1 MRSNSAPPGLLVG
14 LVLLVGILA
23 ASTAALFIRLAYAAE
38 GSGSVGLG
46 LLLAAVRL
54 SVASVAL
61 VPAWWGTRKTNLK
74 PGALRYAVLA
84 GIFLGAH
91 LALWIT
97 SLAYTSIAASAT
109 IVTTNPIW
117 VALIL
122 WLWRGETP
130 TRLTA
135 AGIIVAFS
143 GGALIA
149 VGDAGGASAGSKPLL
164 GDLLAL
170 LGALTVSLYLIFGR
184 EAQHRGM
191 GVGRYVATA
200 YAVGA
205 LTLLPAPLLLGTGY
219 SGWSGEVYLYG
230 LLLAFIP
237 QLVGH
242 TSFNWA
248 VRWVSPTLVALVIL
262 AEPVGSSILG
272 YLVFGEVPGSLVLG
286 GAAVL
291 LVGVASAVWGEGT
304 KSGTLR
310 KPDGVGT
317 NPD

>member
-1 MRSNSAPPGLLVG
+1 MRSNFPPSGILVG

-23 ASTAALFIRLAYAAE
+23 ASTAAIFIRLAYAAD
-38 GSGSVGLG
+38 GSDSVGLG
-46 LLLAAVRL
+46 LVLAAVRL
-54 SVASVAL
+54 LVASL
-61 VPAWWGTRKTNLK
+61 VLLPAWWGIRKTNLE

-130 TRLTA
+130 ARLTA
-135 AGIIVAFS
+135 AGIVVAFS

-149 VGDAGGASAGSKPLL
+149 VGDAGGASAGPRPLL
-164 GDLLAL
+164 GDFLAL
-170 LGALTVSLYLIFGR
+170 LGAVTVSLYLIFGR

-205 LTLLPAPLLLGTGY
+205 LALLPATLLLGSGFTG
-219 SGWSGEVYLYG
+219 WPREVYLYG
-230 LLLAFIP
+230 LLLALVP

-248 VRWVSPTLVALVIL
+248 LRWVSPTLVALVIL
-262 AEPVGSSILG
+262 AEPIGSSVLG
-272 YLVFGEVPGSLVLG
+272 YLVFSEVPGWLVLA

-291 LVGVASAVWGEGT
+291 LVGVACAVWGEGT
-304 KSGTLR
+304 KAGS
-310 KPDGVGT
+310 KHEPDEVST
-317 NPD
+317 RPE

>member
-1 MRSNSAPPGLLVG
+1 MRSDSVPSAISVG

-54 SVASVAL
+54 SVASL
-61 VPAWWGTRKTNLK
+61 VLLPAWWGLRKAS
-74 PGALRYAVLA
+74 PPQAGATGYAVLA
-84 GIFLGAH
+84 GIFLGVH
-91 LALWIT
+91 LALWII
-97 SLAYTSIAASAT
+97 SLAYTSIVASAA

-130 TRLTA
+130 SRFTA
-135 AGIIVAFS
+135 AGIIVAIF

-149 VGDAGGASAGSKPLL
+149 VGDAGGASAGTRPLL

-170 LGALTVSLYLIFGR
+170 GGALSVSFYLILGR
-184 EAQHRGM
+184 EAQHRGL
-191 GVGRYVATA
+191 GLGRYVATA
-200 YAVGA
+200 YVVGA
-205 LTLLPAPLLLGTGY
+205 LTLLPAPLLLGSGY
-219 SGWSGEVYLYG
+219 PGWPGEVYLYG

-242 TSFNWA
+242 SSFNWA

-262 AEPVGSSILG
+262 AEPVGGSIFG
-272 YLVFGEVPGSLVLG
+272 YLVFGEVPGSLVLA

-291 LVGVASAVWGEGT
+291 LTGVAGAVWGEGARP
-304 KSGTLR
+304 GT
-310 KPDGVGT
+310 
-317 NPD
+317 

>member
-1 MRSNSAPPGLLVG
+1 MRSSSAPPGLLVG

-54 SVASVAL
+54 SVASLVL

-130 TRLTA
+130 SRLTA
-135 AGIIVAFS
+135 AGIVVAFS

-149 VGDAGGASAGSKPLL
+149 VGDAGGASAGPKPLL

-205 LTLLPAPLLLGTGY
+205 LALLPAPLLLGSGY
-219 SGWSGEVYLYG
+219 LEWPGEVYLYG
-230 LLLAFIP
+230 VLLAFIP

-262 AEPVGSSILG
+262 AEPVGSSVLG
-272 YLVFGEVPGSLVLG
+272 YLVFGEVPGSLVLA

-291 LVGVASAVWGEGT
+291 LVGVAGAVWGEGRG
-304 KSGTLR
+304 SGTTHEPSSVSTR
-310 KPDGVGT
+310 AD
-317 NPD
+317 

>member
-1 MRSNSAPPGLLVG
+1 MHPNSTPSGIFVG
-14 LVLLVGILA
+14 LVLLVGVLA

-54 SVASVAL
+54 SVASL
-61 VPAWWGTRKTNLK
+61 VLLPAWWGLRRASPE
-74 PGALRYAVLA
+74 PGAMGYAVLA
-84 GIFLGAH
+84 GIFLGVH
-91 LALWIT
+91 LALWII

-130 TRLTA
+130 SRLTA
-135 AGIIVAFS
+135 AGIIVAIS

-149 VGDAGGASAGSKPLL
+149 VGDAGGASAGTKPLL

-170 LGALTVSLYLIFGR
+170 GGAITVSLYLILGR
-184 EAQHRGM
+184 EAQHRGL
-191 GVGRYVATA
+191 GIGRYVATA
-200 YAVGA
+200 YVVGA
-205 LTLLPAPLLLGTGY
+205 LTLLPAPLLLGSGY
-219 SGWSGEVYLYG
+219 SGWPGEVYLYG

-242 TSFNWA
+242 SSFNWA

-262 AEPVGSSILG
+262 AEPVGGSVLG
-272 YLVFGEVPGSLVLG
+272 YLVFGEVPGSLVLA

-291 LVGVASAVWGEGT
+291 LIGVAGAVWGERAR
-304 KSGTLR
+304 SGTEHR
-310 KPDGVGT
+310 PDGVPIR
-317 NPD
+317 PD

>member
-1 MRSNSAPPGLLVG
+1 MLVG

-23 ASTAALFIRLAYAAE
+23 ASTAAIFIRLAYAAD
-38 GSGSVGLG
+38 GGDSLGLG
-46 LLLAAVRL
+46 LVLAVVRL
-54 SVASVAL
+54 TVASL
-61 VPAWWGTRKTNLK
+61 VVMPAWWGIRKTSLE
-74 PGALRYAVLA
+74 PGAVRYAVLA

-122 WLWRGETP
+122 WLWRGESP
-130 TRLTA
+130 ARLTV
-135 AGIIVAFS
+135 AGIVVAFS

-149 VGDAGGASAGSKPLL
+149 VGDAGGASAGPRPLL
-164 GDLLAL
+164 GDFLAL
-170 LGALTVSLYLIFGR
+170 LGAVTVSLYLIFGR

-205 LTLLPAPLLLGTGY
+205 LALLPTTLLLGSGL
-219 SGWSGEVYLYG
+219 SGWPREVYLYG
-230 LLLAFIP
+230 LLLALVP
-237 QLVGH
+237 QLLGH

-248 VRWVSPTLVALVIL
+248 LRWVSPTLVALVIL
-262 AEPVGSSILG
+262 AEPIGSSVLG
-272 YLVFGEVPGSLVLG
+272 YLVFGEVPGLLVLA

-291 LVGVASAVWGEGT
+291 LCGVGCAVWGEGT
-304 KSGTLR
+304 KAGSKR
-310 KPDGVGT
+310 EPDGATPREG
-317 NPD
+317 

>member
-46 LLLAAVRL
+46 LLLATVRL
-54 SVASVAL
+54 SVASL
-61 VPAWWGTRKTNLK
+61 VLLPAWWGTRKTNLK
-74 PGALRYAVLA
+74 PGALRSAALA

-122 WLWRGETP
+122 WLWRRETP
-130 TRLTA
+130 ARLTA
-135 AGIIVAFS
+135 VGIVVAFC

-149 VGDAGGASAGSKPLL
+149 FGDAGGASAGPKPLL

-205 LTLLPAPLLLGTGY
+205 LTLLPTPLLLGTGY

-310 KPDGVGT
+310 KPDGVEA

>member
-1 MRSNSAPPGLLVG
+1 MRSNSPPSGILVG
-14 LVLLVGILA
+14 LVLLIGILA
-23 ASTAALFIRLAYAAE
+23 ASTAAIFIRLAYAAD
-38 GSGSVGLG
+38 GSDSVGLG
-46 LLLAAVRL
+46 LVLAAIRL
-54 SVASVAL
+54 SVASL
-61 VPAWWGTRKTNLK
+61 VVLPAWWGVRKTSLE

-130 TRLTA
+130 ARLTV

-143 GGALIA
+143 GGAVIA
-149 VGDAGGASAGSKPLL
+149 VGDAGGASAGPRPLL
-164 GDLLAL
+164 GDFLAL
-170 LGALTVSLYLIFGR
+170 LGAVTVSLYLIFGR

-205 LTLLPAPLLLGTGY
+205 LALLPAALLLGSGL
-219 SGWSGEVYLYG
+219 SGWPGEVYLYG
-230 LLLAFIP
+230 LLLALVP

-248 VRWVSPTLVALVIL
+248 LRWVSPTLVALVIL
-262 AEPVGSSILG
+262 AEPIGSSVLG
-272 YLVFGEVPGSLVLG
+272 YLIFGEVPGWLVLA

-291 LVGVASAVWGEGT
+291 LVGVACAVWGEGT
-304 KSGTLR
+304 KAGS
-310 KPDGVGT
+310 KHEPDGDAT
-317 NPD
+317 RPE